1 MKDENELVAHI
12 RQRLWRAIPAA
23 QRRRL
28 PQGTADDAAVLT
40 VPGNRRCVVSCD
52 ACLEGVHFRTDL
64 HPAQAIGYRAL
75 VRAASDLAAMGAEP
89 GFFLLSLELPRT
101 RLGAWLNELLAGLG
115 QAIRQT
121 GLLPA
126 GGDTTTGSRVGLV
139 VTVIGFAPARQ
150 PVFRHT
156 ARPGDRLFVS
166 GRLGLSRLGW
176 EYLRRGLAQR
186 SEARRA
192 VRAHLWPPVRLALG
206 QWLARRR
213 LVSAMMDL
221 SDGLSTDLD
230 RMVRA
235 SGVGARIM
243 LEHLP
248 VPARTPLLDRLGLD
262 PVELALHGGEDYEL
276 LFTVPPRHI
285 HRLPRRLHGVALHE
299 IGEVTAGNAIELVRA
314 NRPAG
319 RLEPRGWDPFRR
331 R

>member
-1 MKDENELVAHI
+1 MRDENELVARI
-12 RQRLWRAIPAA
+12 RQRLWRAVPAV

-28 PQGTADDAAVLT
+28 PEGTADDAAILS
-40 VPGNRRCVVSCD
+40 VPRSRRCVVSCD

-64 HPAQAIGYRAL
+64 HPPEAIGYRAL

-101 RLGAWLNELLAGLG
+101 RLDAWLEELLAGLSR
-115 QAIRQT
+115 AVRRT

-126 GGDTTTGSRVGLV
+126 GGDTTAGPRVALV
-139 VTVIGFAPARQ
+139 ITVIGFAPAGQ
-150 PVFRHT
+150 AVFRHT

-166 GRLGLSRLGW
+166 GRLGLARLGW
-176 EYLRRGLAQR
+176 EFLRRGLARR
-186 SEARRA
+186 SETRQAIQ
-192 VRAHLWPPVRLALG
+192 AHLWPPVRLKLG

-213 LVSAMMDL
+213 WVSAMMDL

-230 RMVRA
+230 RMMRA
-235 SGVGARIM
+235 SGTGARIA
-243 LEHLP
+243 LERLP
-248 VPARTPLLDRLGLD
+248 VPARTLLLGRLGLD

-276 LFTVPPRHI
+276 LFAVPARFAP
-285 HRLPRRLHGVALHE
+285 RLPKRVHGVALHE
-299 IGEVTAGNAIELVRA
+299 IGEVTAGNSIELVQA

>member
-1 MKDENELVAHI
+1 
-12 RQRLWRAIPAA
+12 
-23 QRRRL
+23 
-28 PQGTADDAAVLT
+28 
-40 VPGNRRCVVSCD
+40 
-52 ACLEGVHFRTDL
+52 
-64 HPAQAIGYRAL
+64 
-75 VRAASDLAAMGAEP
+75 
-89 GFFLLSLELPRT
+89 
-101 RLGAWLNELLAGLG
+101 
-115 QAIRQT
+115 
-121 GLLPA
+121 
-126 GGDTTTGSRVGLV
+126 
-139 VTVIGFAPARQ
+139 
-150 PVFRHT
+150 
-156 ARPGDRLFVS
+156 
-166 GRLGLSRLGW
+166 
-176 EYLRRGLAQR
+176 
-186 SEARRA
+186 
-192 VRAHLWPPVRLALG
+192 
-206 QWLARRR
+206 
-213 LVSAMMDL
+213 MDL